1 MNDSFFRFCEIT
13 TCCSYFSHAHDEL
26 ITVKGTVIRS
36 GGVEMIEYDR
46 HQICRKCKYR
56 SACEL
61 IQLQLDFVPSLLVL
75 VKALVWFW
83 IVDKTYVL
91 TLQSK

>member
-1 MNDSFFRFCEIT
+1 MKSLLVA
-13 TCCSYFSHAHDEL
+13 HASRTHTMKL

-56 SACEL
+56 SVCEL
-61 IQLQLDFVPSLLVL
+61 IQLQLDFVPSLLVPVRESPSL
-75 VKALVWFW
+75 IL
-83 IVDKTYVL
+83 DN
-91 TLQSK
+91 